1 MGHVFKMFYSY
12 SIAIKRIIGLFLII
26 AGGLGVAAGAP
37 VIDLPLRAN
46 IVPACELV
54 SGYYPWRFADIYADG
69 NIAVQGSYNC
79 RGVFIYDLT
88 DPDNP
93 VLASH
98 YNPSPTQAFLEATVI
113 GNRGYFAS
121 GGPYPSGTADS
132 GDGVHIVDLT
142 NPYQPALLG
151 KVNATNGGYNG
162 VHEMVIQGNYLFQ
175 NYNSTS
181 NKVLKII
188 DISDPTAP
196 VFKWNVVPF
205 DSLWVHAVHVRG
217 NRMYTSGWRGMI
229 EIYDI
234 GNLATQPPT
243 FLGAITGDNNN
254 HTSYT
259 SEDGNYLY
267 SARET
272 YDGDIR
278 VYDVRDPEQPFLV
291 KSIKTSELGLQAISP
306 HDPVVMGDK
315 LYVSWY
321 QAGVQIFDISNPV
334 NPVHVAQYDTFV
346 EEYVAPSAL
355 SSVSTAEGDP
365 WDIIC
370 GAPGSNLQNVPQASF
385 DGSWAVTPFLGVDKI
400 LAGDMTRG
408 LFVIDASSLF
418 SGPEI
423 TLSGRVMTP
432 AGGGLRNAQV
442 MLRGP
447 DGIGRT
453 VPTSSMGYYSFDEI
467 AGASYTVSV
476 SSRRYR
482 FEQRSVDLSAPL
494 SEFDF
499 IGLE

>member
-1 MGHVFKMFYSY
+1 MLHSY
-12 SIAIKRIIGLFLII
+12 SIAIKRVVGFMLVI
-26 AGGLGVAAGAP
+26 AGVHAIAVGGP
-37 VIDLPLRAN
+37 IQNLPLRAN
-46 IVPACELV
+46 ITPVCEPV
-54 SGYYPWRFADIYADG
+54 SGYFPWKFADIYADG

-93 VLASH
+93 ILASH

-132 GDGVHIVDLT
+132 GDGIHIVDLT

-151 KVNATNGGYNG
+151 KVNATHGGFNG

-181 NKVLKII
+181 NKVLKIF
-188 DISDPTAP
+188 DISNPTAP
-196 VFKWNVVPF
+196 VLKWNVVPI

-217 NRMYTSGWRGMI
+217 NRMYTSGWRGKI

-234 GNLATQPPT
+234 SNLAIQPPA

-272 YDGDIR
+272 FDGDIR
-278 VYDVRDPEQPFLV
+278 VYDVRDPAEPFLV
-291 KSIKTSELGLQAISP
+291 KSISTSQLGLQAISP

-321 QAGVQIFDISNPV
+321 QAGVQIFDISDPV
-334 NPVHVAQYDTFV
+334 NPVHVAQYDTFE
-346 EEYVAPSAL
+346 EEYVAPSSL
-355 SSVSTAEGDP
+355 GSVSTAEGDP

-370 GAPGSNLQNVPQASF
+370 GVPGSSLQNVPQASF

-408 LFVIDASSLF
+408 LFIIDASSLF
-418 SGPEI
+418 AAPEI
-423 TLSGRVMTP
+423 TLSGRVITP
-432 AGGGLRNAQV
+432 DGGGLRNSQV
-442 MLRGP
+442 RLIGS
-447 DGIGRT
+447 DGVIRS
-453 VPTSSMGYYSFDEI
+453 VPTSSLGYYSFDNI
-467 AGASYTVSV
+467 ANGTYTVTV

-482 FEQRSVDLSAPL
+482 FETRSVDLSAPL
-494 SEFDF
+494 SDLDF
-499 IGLE
+499 VGLE